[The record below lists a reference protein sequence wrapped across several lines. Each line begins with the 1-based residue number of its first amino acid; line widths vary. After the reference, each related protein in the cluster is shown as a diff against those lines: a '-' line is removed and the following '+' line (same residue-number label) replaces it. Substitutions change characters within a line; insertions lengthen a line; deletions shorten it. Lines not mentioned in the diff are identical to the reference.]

1 MVEGGE
7 DPAQIRAQRSGVV
20 SRRRLLGGGL
30 IGAAGVVSAPFFA
43 GPVQGGGRSAGDLLS
58 LAAGSEA
65 TAAAAEPWP
74 GPPAEL
80 RVDGLAAPLGLAAD
94 DIFFAWQVRDD
105 RRGARQSAYRIEVSG
120 PVRGDDGGRV
130 VWDSGPV
137 DSAEQAFVPYA
148 GPPLSSDAAYRWT
161 VQTWDASGQGGPP
174 SAPAS
179 FETGLRNDEWEA
191 SWITRVVSETAEPC
205 QYTYARA
212 EVTVAPARI
221 DRARAY
227 VSGDQQYEFYVNG
240 VRAGKGQAY
249 SYPDS
254 MYYETLDLTGL
265 LRPGA
270 PNAFALVTNWQ
281 GPTKGHPAGSPGM
294 IAQIVVHAADGHVQR
309 VVTDGSWRVQAGAW
323 LPGTQRDLEGDLV
336 DYTEN
341 IDGQAEPIGWKLPGF
356 DDDAWSPATVIG
368 RAPTEPWTHLIPVRT
383 RIVEEPVAAI
393 SLTTLDSG
401 AVVADFGK
409 VYAAVPTVVFH
420 QGSPGRLVT
429 MRAGYLLDEPGPD
442 QPMDFVPGQ
451 VSTEHGTQH
460 TDMSY
465 SYVQR
470 GGEEEF
476 HPFDYLG
483 FRYFQI
489 DNPGESLTTAD
500 VVALARHTAA
510 PEQPP
515 ATFSSAEPVI
525 DAEFQLGAHSALYT
539 AQEQFIDTP
548 TREKGSWLYD
558 GSKES
563 STAMAAFGEQNLT
576 RKSLTEFAQSQK
588 RYWPNGAVNKI
599 YPTGLG
605 ALDINESTEIYAEW
619 VWEYWMHTGDR
630 ALLTTVYPVLQ
641 RIADYVE
648 RAVSRSTG
656 LVTSLPATNNYY
668 PFPVATRL
676 NVLGANVFRR
686 TAQVAG
692 VLHRPRSE
700 VDLQRHRH
708 QALVSA
714 VNRHLTRTDGTY
726 LDGLLA
732 GGAPTATASQTSSAC
747 AAAYG
752 IVPAARLPA
761 VAAYVRDLGM
771 QAPPQNAGEVLATMA
786 AAGLYGD
793 LVDRLV
799 DATTDGWANIL
810 ARGATFTWEVWD
822 PSDLVGDSMSHGWGS
837 TMVPEIQRSLLGV
850 RPTAPGFATFE
861 VVPPPSGLDWA
872 LGTVPTTRGTISVA
886 WRRATPGDPHVSVA
900 VDVPPNSTAT
910 LAVAAGDRAGLTEGG
925 SPIDHARGV
934 RVLGLEGGTARL
946 ALDAGSYHVRSAVVT

>member
-1 MVEGGE
+1 M
-7 DPAQIRAQRSGVV
+7 
-20 SRRRLLGGGL
+20 
-30 IGAAGVVSAPFFA
+30 
-43 GPVQGGGRSAGDLLS
+43 
-58 LAAGSEA
+58 
-65 TAAAAEPWP
+65 
-74 GPPAEL
+74 
-80 RVDGLAAPLGLAAD
+80 DGLASPLGLAAD
-94 DIFFAWQVRDD
+94 DIFFAWQVRDT
-105 RRGARQSAYRIEVSG
+105 RRGAGQSAYRIVVTG
-120 PVRGDDGGRV
+120 PVGGNGPAPT
-130 VWDSGPV
+130 VWDSARVASP
-137 DSAEQAFVPYA
+137 DQAFVPYD
-148 GPPLSSDAAYRWT
+148 GPRLASDAAYRWT
-161 VQTWDASGQGGPP
+161 VQTWDASGQPGPP

-191 SWITRVVSETAEPC
+191 SWIRRVASETAEPC
-205 QYTYARA
+205 QYTYART
-212 EVTVAPARI
+212 EVTLHPGSIA
-221 DRARAY
+221 RARAH

-254 MYYETLDLTGL
+254 MYYETLDLAGL
-265 LRPGA
+265 LRPGST
-270 PNAFALVTNWQ
+270 NALAMVTNWQ

-294 IAQIVVHAADGHVQR
+294 IAHVVVHAPDGHVQR
-309 VVTDGSWRVQAGAW
+309 VVTDGSWRVRAGAW

-341 IDGQAEPIGWKLPGF
+341 IDGPAEPVGWKLPHF
-356 DDDAWSPATVIG
+356 DDSTWAPASVVG
-368 RAPTEPWTHLIPVRT
+368 RAPTEPWTHLVPVRT
-383 RIVEEPVAAI
+383 RIVEERVPAI
-393 SLTTLDSG
+393 SLTTLASG
-401 AVVADFGK
+401 AVVADFGQ
-409 VYAAVPTVVFH
+409 VYAAVPTVTFH
-420 QGSPGRLVT
+420 HGVAGRTVT
-429 MRAGYLLDEPGPD
+429 MRAGFLLDEPGPG
-442 QPMDFVPGQ
+442 QPFTGEPGQ
-451 VSTEHGTQH
+451 VSTAHGTQH

-470 GGEEEF
+470 GGDEEF

-489 DNPGESLTTAD
+489 DDPGEALTTAD

-515 ATFSSAEPVI
+515 ATFSSSEPVI

-563 STAMAAFGEQNLT
+563 STAMAVFGEQNLT

-619 VWEYWMHTGDR
+619 VWQYWMHTGDR

-641 RIADYVE
+641 RIADYVH
-648 RAVSRSTG
+648 RAVSPSTQ

-668 PFPVATRL
+668 PYPVSTRL
-676 NVLGANVFRR
+676 NVLGANVFLR
-686 TAQVAG
+686 TAQVAEA
-692 VLHRPRSE
+692 LHRPGGE
-700 VDLQRHRH
+700 VDVQRQRRR
-708 QALVSA
+708 ALTSA
-714 VNRHLTRTDGTY
+714 VNRRLTRADGTY
-726 LDGLLA
+726 VDGLLA
-732 GGAPTATASQTSSAC
+732 GGAPTPTASQTSSAC

-752 IVPAARLPA
+752 IVPAAQLAA
-761 VAAYVRDLGM
+761 VAGYVRDLGM
-771 QAPPQNAGEVLATMA
+771 QSPPQNAGEVLATMA
-786 AAGLYGD
+786 RAGLYDD
-793 LVDRLV
+793 LVYRLV

-822 PSDLVGDSMSHGWGS
+822 PSDIVGDSMSHGWGS
-837 TMVPEIQRSLLGV
+837 TMVPEIQRWLLGV

-872 LGTVPTTRGTISVA
+872 LGTVPTPRGTISVA
-886 WRRATPGDPHVSVA
+886 WRRPTPADPRISVD
-900 VDVPPNSTAT
+900 VDVPPNSTAV
-910 LAVAAGDRAGLTEGG
+910 LSVAARSRPGLTESG
-925 SPIDHARGV
+925 SPVDRARGV
-934 RVLGLEGGTARL
+934 RVLEVAAGTARIEL
-946 ALDAGSYHVRSAVVT
+946 GAGTYRVRSAVAT

>member
-1 MVEGGE
+1 V
-7 DPAQIRAQRSGVV
+7 I
-20 SRRRLLGGGL
+20 SRRQLLGGGL
-30 IGAAGVVSAPFFA
+30 VGAAGAVIAPLVGA
-43 GPVQGGGRSAGDLLS
+43 GAGVGVPAS
-58 LAAGSEA
+58 G
-65 TAAAAEPWP
+65 AAEQQP
-74 GPPAEL
+74 GAPAEL

-94 DIFFAWQVRDD
+94 DVFFAWQVHDG
-105 RRGARQSAYRIEVSG
+105 RRGARQSAYRIVVSG
-120 PVRGDDGGRV
+120 PVRGSGPVDS
-130 VWDSGPV
+130 VWDSGRV
-137 DSAEQAFVPYA
+137 ASAEQAFVPYA
-148 GPPLSSDAAYRWT
+148 GPTLESDAAYRWT
-161 VQTWDASGQGGPP
+161 VQTWDASGQAGPP

-179 FETGLRNDEWEA
+179 FETGLRNEEWEA
-191 SWITRVVSETAEPC
+191 SWITRVASETAEPC
-205 QYTYARA
+205 QYTYART
-212 EVTVAPARI
+212 EVTLPPGRI

-227 VSGDQQYEFYVNG
+227 VSGDQQYECYVNG

-254 MYYETLDLTGL
+254 MYYEALDVTAL

-270 PNAFALVTNWQ
+270 PNAIALVTNWQ
-281 GPTKGHPAGSPGM
+281 GPTKGHPAGTPGM
-294 IAQIVVHAADGHVQR
+294 IAQIVVHAPDGRRRR
-309 VVTDGSWRVQAGAW
+309 VVTDGSWRVRPGAW

-341 IDGQAEPIGWKLPGF
+341 INGPAEPLGWKLPGF
-356 DDDAWSPATVIG
+356 DDSAWAPATVLG
-368 RAPTEPWTHLIPVRT
+368 RAPTGPWTHLVPVRT
-383 RIVEEPVAAI
+383 RIVEEQVPAV
-393 SLTTLDSG
+393 SLTTLASG

-409 VYAAVPTVVFH
+409 VYAAVPTVTFH
-420 QGSPGRLVT
+420 QGVAGRLVT
-429 MRAGYLLDEPGPD
+429 MRAGFLLDEPVPG
-442 QPMDFVPGQ
+442 QPFTGVPGQ
-451 VSTEHGTQH
+451 VSTAHGTQH

-489 DNPGESLTTAD
+489 DDPGEALTTDD
-500 VVALARHTAA
+500 VVVLARHTAA

-515 ATFSSAEPVI
+515 ATFSSAEPTI

-563 STAMAAFGEQNLT
+563 ATAMAAFGEQNLT

-619 VWEYWMHTGDR
+619 VWQYWMHTGDR
-630 ALLTTVYPVLQ
+630 ALVATVYPVLQ
-641 RIADYVE
+641 RIADYVQ
-648 RAVSRSTG
+648 RAVSPSTG

-668 PFPVATRL
+668 PFPVSTRL

-686 TAQVAG
+686 TAQLAEA
-692 VLHRPRSE
+692 LRRPGRE
-700 VDLQRHRH
+700 VDLQRHR
-708 QALVSA
+708 QASVTA
-714 VNRHLTRTDGTY
+714 AINRRLTRSDGTY
-726 LDGLLA
+726 VDGLLA
-732 GGAPTATASQTSSAC
+732 GGAPTSTASQTSSAC

-752 IVPAARLPA
+752 IVPAADLA
-761 VAAYVRDLGM
+761 TVAAYVRDLGM

-786 AAGLYGD
+786 AAGLYDD
-793 LVDRLV
+793 LVERLV

-810 ARGATFTWEVWD
+810 SRGATFTWEVWD
-822 PSDLVGDSMSHGWGS
+822 PSDIVGDSMSHGWGS

-850 RPTAPGFATFE
+850 RPTAPGFATFD
-861 VVPPPSGLDWA
+861 VVPPPSGLAWA

-886 WRRATPGDPHVSVA
+886 WRRPTTADPHVT
-900 VDVPPNSTAT
+900 VDVGVPPNATAT
-910 LAVAAGDRAGLTEGG
+910 LTVAARHRRGLTEGG
-925 SPIDHARGV
+925 SPIDRAPGV
-934 RVLGLEGGTARL
+934 RVLGVDGGTARIEL
-946 ALDAGSYHVRSAVVT
+946 GAGTYRIRSAAVA